1 MQHSNVDKISGS
13 IFILL
18 IKDFKYFRSSP
29 LFAYNRY
36 AYNRYE
42 NYRPLAAH

>member
-1 MQHSNVDKISGS
+1 MQHNNVDKISGS

-18 IKDFKYFRSSP
+18 NNDSKYFRSNP

-36 AYNRYE
+36 ANKIID
-42 NYRPLAAH
+42 H